1 MSELNH
7 IAIIMDGNGRWAQQ
21 RKRPRIFGHIKGARV
36 AKKIITY
43 CSERKLKNLTMYA
56 FSSENWMRPKEEVSF
71 LMRLLRRYLQ
81 KETNNLVRQ
90 NIRFDVIGE
99 ISRLPADIV
108 NAIEHAKQK
117 TNHCTGL
124 NLVFAI
130 SYGSRQE
137 ITTGIKEILKKAQ
150 AGELDINSLS
160 EDDISQSLWTAGIP
174 DPDLV
179 VRTSGEQRLSNFL
192 MWQSAYSELYFSNTL
207 WPDFTSHDLELAID
221 SFENRDRR
229 FGRVQDGSQKHE
241 TAIN

>member
-1 MSELNH
+1 MPELNH
-7 IAIIMDGNGRWAQQ
+7 IAIIMDGNGRWAQL

-43 CSERKLKNLTMYA
+43 CAERNLKNLTMYA
-56 FSSENWMRPKEEVSF
+56 FSSENWLRPQDEVSF

-90 NIRFDVIGE
+90 NIKFDVIGE
-99 ISRLPADIV
+99 ISRLPEDIAK
-108 NAIEHAKQK
+108 AIAHTKQK

-137 ITTGIKEILKKAQ
+137 ITTGIKELCRKAQ
-150 AGELDINSLS
+150 AGEIDITSLT
-160 EDDISQSLWTAGIP
+160 EEDISKSLWTAGMP

-179 VRTSGEQRLSNFL
+179 IRTSGEQRLSNFL
-192 MWQSAYSELYFSNTL
+192 MWQCAYSELYFSNTL
-207 WPDFTSHDLELAID
+207 WPDFTSHDLELAIE
-221 SFENRDRR
+221 SFDNRDRR
-229 FGRVQDGSQKHE
+229 FGRVQDDSQKHE
-241 TAIN
+241 TAVN